1 MAQRFRGE
9 FELKVDAKGRV
20 SIPATFR
27 RVLELGD
34 PSWSD
39 GKRAN
44 FVVVYG
50 METQCW
56 LECYTLTAIQEIE
69 ERLDMLQDG
78 TEDQEELIYKFNSYV
93 LDMQIDDD
101 GRIVLPQKMRDKL
114 ELDGDEKALF
124 ISKGKHFEIWK
135 KDKFEALKLEP
146 VRARLAERGPAYN
159 PIVKLPQKPVT

>member
-9 FELKVDAKGRV
+9 FEQKVDGKGRV

-34 PSWSD
+34 PSWSE

-50 METQCW
+50 LETQCW
-56 LECYTLTAIQEIE
+56 LECYTLAAIQEIE
-69 ERLDMLQDG
+69 DRLDLLQEG
-78 TEDQEELIYKFNSYV
+78 TEEYDDLIFKFNSYV
-93 LDMQIDDD
+93 LEMQIDED
-101 GRIVLPQKMRDKL
+101 GRIVLPQKLRERLD
-114 ELDGDEKALF
+114 LDGEEKALF
-124 ISKGKHFEIWK
+124 ISKGKHFEVWK
-135 KDKFEALKLEP
+135 QDKFEELKLDP
-146 VRARLAERGPAYN
+146 VRARLAEKGPAYN

>member
-1 MAQRFRGE
+1 MAHRFRGE

-34 PSWSD
+34 PSWSE

-44 FVVVYG
+44 FVIVYG
-50 METQCW
+50 LETQVW
-56 LECYTLTAIQEIE
+56 LECYTLAAIQEIE
-69 ERLDMLQDG
+69 ERLDLMQEG
-78 TEDQEELIYKFNSYV
+78 TDDHEELTMKYNSYV
-93 LDMQIDDD
+93 LDMQIDED

-124 ISKGKHFEIWK
+124 ISKGKHFEVWK
-135 KDKFEALKLEP
+135 KEQFEALKLDP
-146 VRARLAERGPAYN
+146 VRTRLAEKGAGFN
-159 PIVKLPQKPVT
+159 PIVKLPQKLVT